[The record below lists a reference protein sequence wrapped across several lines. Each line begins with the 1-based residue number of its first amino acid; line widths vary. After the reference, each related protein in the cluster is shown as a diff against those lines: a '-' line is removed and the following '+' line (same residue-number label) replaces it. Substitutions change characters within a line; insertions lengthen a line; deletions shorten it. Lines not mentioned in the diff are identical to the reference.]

1 MAMTKKFIFCL
12 WLLVVFLCVGV
23 YLSNPELFQPENLR
37 QLFTD
42 NLFSASLVYLALG
55 TLRGLTLVPLTP
67 LLLAGV
73 LVFPPFILLVINAIV
88 IVTSST
94 IVYYWGRYLGFDQV
108 FAQKYPEQLNKLSQS
123 LKEKELL
130 VCTLWSF
137 FPLVPTDMICYA
149 SSVLRV
155 RLWKCL
161 AGVSLGEN
169 VICAVYI
176 FGGNMLLTQLSSF

>member
-1 MAMTKKFIFCL
+1 MSKKFVLCL
-12 WLLVVFLCVGV
+12 WLLLVFLCVGV
-23 YLSNPELFQPENLR
+23 YLNKPELFQPEILR
-37 QLFTD
+37 QLFSG
-42 NLFSASLVYLALG
+42 NLLSAALVYLVLG

-73 LVFPPFILLVINAIV
+73 LVFPPVLLFVINAIV

-123 LKEKELL
+123 LKKKELL

-161 AGVSLGEN
+161 VGVSLGEN

-176 FGGNMLLTQLSSF
+176 FGGNMLLTAMNSF